1 MDKTRSDIRRQGNR
15 IESIEVLVK
24 CLFSGSNIVLYCS
37 SILIMRK
44 LRPINTHNMWV
55 LMKFQLAKAIVVFTD
70 VDFAGKCPS
79 IDLNLDSELVFKQVK
94 SSQLI
99 TN

>member
-1 MDKTRSDIRRQGNR
+1 
-15 IESIEVLVK
+15 
-24 CLFSGSNIVLYCS
+24 
-37 SILIMRK
+37 
-44 LRPINTHNMWV
+44 MWV

-79 IDLNLDSELVFKQVK
+79 IDLNLDSELVFKLVQ